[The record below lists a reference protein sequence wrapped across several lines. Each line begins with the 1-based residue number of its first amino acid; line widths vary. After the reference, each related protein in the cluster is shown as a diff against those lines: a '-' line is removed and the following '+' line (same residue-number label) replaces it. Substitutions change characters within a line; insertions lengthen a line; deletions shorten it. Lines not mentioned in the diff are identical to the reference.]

1 MDESENRKRTA
12 DEQLTLM
19 EKSFQMASRYMPATP
34 ETAAAPKVSDVG
46 LAGGNGDANTAG
58 QTRALPV
65 GGVRERVVSA
75 LPQEMSDAEF
85 IEACGQPR
93 NMGFYTAAGE
103 MRNDRKNTLAA
114 GVHADQVVMDGQN
127 VRLRLAEAMQ
137 AGGRLIPRG
146 TILSGTARIQGER
159 LAIQIRSLE
168 YMASIIPLDL
178 SVYDADGQPGVFIPD
193 LQEVNAAK
201 EILANMG
208 ANAGTSINLSSDAGE
223 QFAADMGRDL
233 IRGVSQFASKKLREV
248 KVYLK
253 AGYRVF
259 LVSESSLKN
268 ESH

>member
-1 MDESENRKRTA
+1 
-12 DEQLTLM
+12 
-19 EKSFQMASRYMPATP
+19 MAA
-34 ETAAAPKVSDVG
+34 V
-46 LAGGNGDANTAG
+46 
-58 QTRALPV
+58 PV

-75 LPQEMSDAEF
+75 LPQEVSDAEF
-85 IEACGQPR
+85 IEAYGQPR

-146 TILSGTARIQGER
+146 TLLSGTARIQGER
-159 LAIQIRSLE
+159 LAIRIRSLE

-208 ANAGTSINLSSDAGE
+208 ANAGTGINLSSDAGE